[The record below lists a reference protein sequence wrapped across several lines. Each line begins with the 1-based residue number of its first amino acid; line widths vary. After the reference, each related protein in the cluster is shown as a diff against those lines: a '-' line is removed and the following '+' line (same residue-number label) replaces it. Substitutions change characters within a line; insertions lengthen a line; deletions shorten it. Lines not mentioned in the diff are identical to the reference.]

1 MFSPPSGIYVCSQC
15 NHPLFSSR
23 SKFAHSSPWPA
34 FTDTIREDSVT
45 KMMETLTAFKVR
57 NTTWVLLCFTIGFS
71 LFYCRTFVHQDMAH
85 ELDVTVFIQ
94 VLCGK
99 CGNGLGHEFVNDGP
113 EEGVS
118 RFWIFSHSLKFVPKG
133 KMTWVRY
140 RQVEVLVCQNPESL
154 TLLSQKQFPRLLR
167 TVFLL
172 GSIFIQK

>member
-1 MFSPPSGIYVCSQC
+1 MYVCSKC

-45 KMMETLTAFKVR
+45 KMMETLTAYKVWL
-57 NTTWVLLCFTIGFS
+57 TTTVLILWSFFVLLLLRHSQVRRHACDIAGWCNRVS
-71 LFYCRTFVHQDMAH
+71 CL
-85 ELDVTVFIQ
+85 Q

-118 RFWIFSHSLKFVPKG
+118 RFWIFSHSLKFVPSKG
-133 KMTWVRY
+133 EKT
-140 RQVEVLVCQNPESL
+140 
-154 TLLSQKQFPRLLR
+154 
-167 TVFLL
+167 TVMSELHAGL
-172 GSIFIQK
+172 MY